1 MFRILAALLHLCAV
15 GYTIYF
21 LGHVIRLI
29 LVLPT
34 ISRNLNTCI
43 LKINVS
49 LPKTFIESITE

>member
-34 ISRNLNTCI
+34 ISRNLNI